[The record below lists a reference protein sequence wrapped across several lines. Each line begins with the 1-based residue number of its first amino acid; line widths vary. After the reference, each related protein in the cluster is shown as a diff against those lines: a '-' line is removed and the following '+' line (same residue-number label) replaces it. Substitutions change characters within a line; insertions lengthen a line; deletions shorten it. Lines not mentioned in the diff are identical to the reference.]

1 MNPII
6 NPNQPDHIKYSFN
19 DENLYIISKEIGSE
33 AILEFT
39 DFTINSDN
47 SILPF
52 KDIKTEK
59 GFVVQSK
66 AFLLPYALDHK
77 PGNYIGILNLQKST
91 RSVSYEREV
100 LKLSTVISYIGGM
113 IGAIAAL
120 LFAVKFYT
128 DSSLQMAISI

>member
-1 MNPII
+1 MGMTFMNPII

-19 DENLYIISKEIGSE
+19 NENFYIISKEIGSE

-59 GFVVQSK
+59 GFIVQNKLS
-66 AFLLPYALDHK
+66 LIPYALDYR
-77 PGNYIGILNLQKST
+77 PGDYIGVLNLQKST
-91 RSVSYEREV
+91 RSLTYQR
-100 LKLSTVISYIGGM
+100 
-113 IGAIAAL
+113 
-120 LFAVKFYT
+120 
-128 DSSLQMAISI
+128 